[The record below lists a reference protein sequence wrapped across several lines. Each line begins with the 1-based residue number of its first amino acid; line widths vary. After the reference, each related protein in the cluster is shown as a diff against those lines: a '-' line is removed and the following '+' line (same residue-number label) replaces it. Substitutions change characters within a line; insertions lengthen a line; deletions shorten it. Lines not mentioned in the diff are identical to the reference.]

1 MKKKILLFLIV
12 FFLGTI
18 NIVADDFSDCL
29 TRERL
34 KEREK
39 GMALDSATRQAIKYC
54 NLKLTKREK
63 PKQKLGRP
71 YFGLDLIVGA
81 KRVCGN
87 DCENL
92 EEERL
97 YSTMGAIL
105 DVFIVSNFSFSS
117 GILESISKKYPYQD
131 GDISTQAITELTE
144 TTYGIRLH
152 FKNAS
157 GKSGVDIYLGG
168 GAALIAARKTADNLG
183 EIEKNRGTGQYAE
196 GGVKYVSQWGYNFG
210 YYARVSSVLFEF
222 ENGEQDL
229 GGFTNGIFVGWTF

>member
-1 MKKKILLFLIV
+1 MPCTSV
-12 FFLGTI
+12 FF
-18 NIVADDFSDCL
+18 
-29 TRERL
+29 
-34 KEREK
+34 
-39 GMALDSATRQAIKYC
+39 Y
-54 NLKLTKREK
+54 LTKIICR
-63 PKQKLGRP
+63 
-71 YFGLDLIVGA
+71 
-81 KRVCGN
+81 
-87 DCENL
+87 
-92 EEERL
+92 
-97 YSTMGAIL
+97 
-105 DVFIVSNFSFSS
+105 FSS

-183 EIEKNRGTGQYAE
+183 EIEKNRGAGQYAE
-196 GGVKYVSQWGYNFG
+196 GGLKYVSQWGYNFG